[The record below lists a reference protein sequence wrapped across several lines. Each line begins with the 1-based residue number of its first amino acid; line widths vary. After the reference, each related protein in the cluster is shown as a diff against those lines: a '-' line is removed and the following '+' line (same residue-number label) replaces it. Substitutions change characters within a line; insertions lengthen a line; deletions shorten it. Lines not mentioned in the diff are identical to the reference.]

1 MNLTPEQRRELIR
14 LANQVRRNA
23 YAPYSGYAVGAAVL
37 TDDGRI
43 FTGVNVENASYPNG
57 VCAERVAVYKAV
69 SEGARRF
76 RAVAVVTENGGT
88 PCGFCR
94 QVLAEFGSQM
104 LVLIANSREDLV
116 METTLEALLPYA
128 FRYPFESENP

>member
-76 RAVAVVTENGGT
+76 RAIAIVTENGGT

-104 LVLIANSREDLV
+104 LILIANSREDLV

>member
-76 RAVAVVTENGGT
+76 RAIAVVTENGGT

-104 LVLIANSREDLV
+104 LILIANSREDLV